1 MLTVIDCKW
10 SIKNLKAVL
19 GAQAKIFVR
28 PIQINLST
36 TPIKKETD
44 PNTIPKEQCRN
55 CGEMFPVSSLRQ
67 HFQSCES
74 SEDIP
79 SLETVVYIVTDSG
92 NADNSD
98 TNQNTQAPI
107 SDPVTTDM
115 DFSINNN
122 IAPENAHVDLHISDV
137 HDIDS
142 STSIMNEDLD
152 PQDVMSVVSSVIHF
166 GRGNSITDPVE
177 ILRKLQEDIVTGRPL
192 EIADVTQSVEGDT
205 NFILVDRDHVLTT
218 GFDKLHP
225 VSNADLRKTLEVQ
238 FYNEVGILSIAPTI
252 LYILLLVPYYNDT
265 YMIIYTA

>member
-1 MLTVIDCKW
+1 
-10 SIKNLKAVL
+10 
-19 GAQAKIFVR
+19 
-28 PIQINLST
+28 
-36 TPIKKETD
+36 
-44 PNTIPKEQCRN
+44 
-55 CGEMFPVSSLRQ
+55 MFPVSSLRQ

-225 VSNADLRKTLEVQ
+225 VSNADHRKTLEVQ
-238 FYNEVGILSIAPTI
+238 FYNETAVDLGGPRKEFFVLILRAIKEKYFDQGLRDLLCADYEFVGKVFALSILQNGKLPTFMSSDI
-252 LYILLLVPYYNDT
+252 LQDLIEGLFEVDARSYIYRG
-265 YMIIYTA
+265 M